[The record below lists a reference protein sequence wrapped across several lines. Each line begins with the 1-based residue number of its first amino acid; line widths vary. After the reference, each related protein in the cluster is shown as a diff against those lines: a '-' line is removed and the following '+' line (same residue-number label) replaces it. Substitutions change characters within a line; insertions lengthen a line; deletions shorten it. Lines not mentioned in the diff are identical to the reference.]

1 MKIPARAFL
10 MTSLCSAGL
19 WAWSPRFHEV
29 QTRLAKRML
38 PRPMSRFLSVHETA
52 LLEGARGVA
61 SDQVPTVEE
70 VEEQFQRILNLSEAR
85 KSPTQLAREMGIL
98 AKQVQLL
105 ADPSA
110 TLGVTPIRSTFEAFG
125 DEVLAELIL
134 SREPIWALGSS
145 LNPRPRLI
153 GLAETKYARH
163 RSLAGSIDP
172 ASGGRIGVWD
182 RLSMPYG
189 QMQLAYSS
197 GINATAN
204 LFILLWRAAGDH
216 WPVTDSSLRKYQ
228 H

>member
-1 MKIPARAFL
+1 MNIPGCAL
-10 MTSLCSAGL
+10 LLSSLCSAGL
-19 WAWSPRFHEV
+19 WGWSPRFHEV
-29 QTRLAKRML
+29 QTRLARRML
-38 PRPMSRFLSVHETA
+38 PTPMSRFLAVHETA

-70 VEEQFQRILNLSEAR
+70 VEEQFQRILALSEAR
-85 KSPTQLAREMGIL
+85 KAPAQLAREMGIL

-134 SREPIWALGSS
+134 SREPVWALGGS
-145 LNPRPRLI
+145 LDPRPRLV
-153 GLAETKYARH
+153 GLADTKYARH
-163 RSLAGSIDP
+163 RSLAASIDP
-172 ASGGRIGVWD
+172 ATGGRIGVWD
-182 RLSMPYG
+182 RLSVPYG

-204 LFILLWRAAGDH
+204 LFILLWRAVGDH
-216 WPVTDSSLRKYQ
+216 LPVPDSSLRKLK